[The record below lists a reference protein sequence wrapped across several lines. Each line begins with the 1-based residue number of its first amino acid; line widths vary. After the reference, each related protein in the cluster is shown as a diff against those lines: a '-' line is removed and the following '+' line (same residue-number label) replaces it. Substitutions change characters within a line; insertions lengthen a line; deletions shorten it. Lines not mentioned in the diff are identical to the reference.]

1 MRTKTVAAVCVLF
14 SMDIIPRKAD
24 KLKGNKK
31 VFLEVVP
38 VSLVGWIVI
47 GLLGFNVIFILFLR
61 LIIWLED
68 RRERK

>member
-1 MRTKTVAAVCVLF
+1 M
-14 SMDIIPRKAD
+14 
-24 KLKGNKK
+24 
-31 VFLEVVP
+31 P

-68 RRERK
+68 RRGRK

>member
-1 MRTKTVAAVCVLF
+1 MY
-14 SMDIIPRKAD
+14 MDSIFA
-24 KLKGNKK
+24 
-31 VFLEVVP
+31 LEVGP

-47 GLLGFNVIFILFLR
+47 GLLGFNVLFILFLR

>member
-1 MRTKTVAAVCVLF
+1 MPPFASFFLYILYRRKRVNKRGTKNF
-14 SMDIIPRKAD
+14 SR
-24 KLKGNKK
+24 
-31 VFLEVVP
+31 EVGP

-47 GLLGFNVIFILFLR
+47 GLIGFNVLFIIFLR

>member
-1 MRTKTVAAVCVLF
+1 MILGNR
-14 SMDIIPRKAD
+14 IAD
-24 KLKGNKK
+24 VKGNKK
-31 VFLEVVP
+31 VFLEVAP

-47 GLLGFNVIFILFLR
+47 GLLGFNVLFILFLR